1 MTDAT
6 IDLKITVGAATDVGG
21 RGGNEDA
28 VLVRPLDPVGVGPG
42 STAAGFLL
50 AVADGMGGHEGGEI
64 ASRLAIESLEASF
77 AETAIG
83 DIAGLMKTAF
93 RKANARIYSD
103 GAAADDA
110 RMMGTTLVACVV
122 RGKYATFA
130 SVGDSRAYLV
140 RANRLTQITQD
151 HTLVAQQVARG
162 ELTPEQARRSP
173 ARNQLMHALGHRER
187 LHSSMPS
194 IYEVTLLPEDR
205 LFLCSDGFYDVVADE
220 DIVQTVLASE
230 PVAAA
235 QALVDLATERK
246 TTDNVTAIV
255 LEAESTRIVV
265 APTAAPVGAPGRPIL
280 LPVLAAIVL
289 LVILAVI
296 LALMVL

>member
-21 RGGNEDA
+21 RSGNEDA
-28 VLVRPLDPVGVGPG
+28 VLVRPLEPVGVGPG

-77 AETAIG
+77 VESATG
-83 DIAGLMKTAF
+83 DVAGLMKTAF
-93 RKANARIYSD
+93 RKANACIYSD
-103 GAAADDA
+103 GVAAADA
-110 RMMGTTLVACVV
+110 QSMGTTLVACVV

-151 HTLVAQQVARG
+151 HTMVAQQVARG

-220 DIVQTVLASE
+220 DIVQSVLASE

-235 QALVDLATERK
+235 RALVDLATERK

-265 APTAAPVGAPGRPIL
+265 VPTPVPVGSPRRPLL

-296 LALMVL
+296 LAFTVL